1 MSAGQALNHLHK
13 MDLVHTDLK
22 PENVLATTT
31 EGEHK
36 VGNGY
41 GHTITVPASS
51 KIKGEQAT
59 SP

>member
-1 MSAGQALNHLHK
+1 

-59 SP
+59 SPLASL